1 MTDHCI
7 LWEMGY
13 RPIASEAHAEQLL
26 RRQLKRMRGDQQRH
40 TPHSHSGCTA
50 MSAEFLLRI
59 RPGTLYRLLRRP
71 GGWSDLLLI
80 TPGKPADAEIPNAA
94 GK

>member
-1 MTDHCI
+1 MTDHST

-26 RRQLKRMRGDQQRH
+26 RRQLKRMRGDQQRY

-80 TPGKPADAEIPNAA
+80 TPAQPSADRNPNAP

>member
-1 MTDHCI
+1 MTDNSI

-13 RPIASEAHAEQLL
+13 RPIASEAHAAHLL
-26 RRQLKRMRGDQQRH
+26 RRQLKRMRADQQRH

-80 TPGKPADAEIPNAA
+80 TPGKPAAAEIPNPP